1 MQKSKNIPFHALDRI
16 TITKKSQN
24 IRNPTFKEDSYKDAI
39 SFLQTK
45 PSWREILSAYKKS
58 QKPLGRNVAALVFC
72 SENVITD
79 LFTLTVDHDSAGDNR
94 LAYWSIYL
102 QQNY

>member
-1 MQKSKNIPFHALDRI
+1 MLSTELRLQINHKTQEIPPFRKTL
-16 TITKKSQN
+16 TKMLFLSCEQN
-24 IRNPTFKEDSYKDAI
+24 
-39 SFLQTK
+39 LLG
-45 PSWREILSAYKKS
+45 REILSAYKKS

-94 LAYWSIYL
+94 LAY
-102 QQNY
+102 